1 MNTDG
6 KINADSIIKNLYM
19 DKSSVSRILKVLELR
34 GFIYYEENSK
44 NIRLNKFVQYNKNA
58 IIKEKVQ
65 FLLEEIFKVSDEI
78 TYLVRLEGDKLVFI
92 DSLKP
97 NHSLNVEARDE
108 MVESIHSTSLGKLF
122 LAYNLI
128 SIDSIVL
135 NSYTVHTI
143 TDKEILQKEIDNI
156 KVKGLAY
163 DNEEFILGVRC
174 VSMPIFDKGGE
185 MIAAIGVS
193 MPLARYTEQKMKL
206 IEDKMLSLSKSF
218 KF

>member
-1 MNTDG
+1 MNTSG
-6 KINADSIIKNLYM
+6 KISADAIVKNLYM

-34 GFIYYEENSK
+34 DFIYYEKDSK
-44 NIRLNKFVQYNKNA
+44 NIRLNKFVQYNQNA
-58 IIKEKVQ
+58 IIKEKAQ
-65 FLLEEIFKVSDEI
+65 SLLEEIFEVSDEI
-78 TYLVRLEGDKLVFI
+78 TYLVRLESNKLVFI

-97 NHSLNVEARDE
+97 NHSLNVEAKDE
-108 MVESIHSTSLGKLF
+108 MVDSIHSTSLGKLF
-122 LAYNLI
+122 IAYDLI

-135 NSYTVHTI
+135 NAYTIHTI
-143 TDKEILQKEIDNI
+143 TDKKVLEKEIKDI
-156 KVKGLAY
+156 KLKGLAY

-174 VSMPIFDKGGE
+174 VSMPLFDKGGE

>member
-1 MNTDG
+1 MNTSG
-6 KINADSIIKNLYM
+6 KITADAIVKNIYM

-34 GFIYYEENSK
+34 GFIYYEKDSK
-44 NIRLNKFVQYNKNA
+44 NICLSKLVEYNQNA
-58 IIKEKVQ
+58 IIKEKAQ
-65 FLLEEIFKVSDEI
+65 PLLEEIFKISDEI
-78 TYLVRLEGDKLVFI
+78 TYLVRLENNKLVFI

-97 NHSLNVEARDE
+97 NHSLSVEAKDE
-108 MVESIHSTSLGKLF
+108 MVDSIHSTSLGKLF
-122 LAYNLI
+122 IAYDLI

-135 NSYTVHTI
+135 HEYTKYTI
-143 TDKEILQKEIDNI
+143 TDKEVLKKEIEKI
-156 KVKGLAY
+156 KLKGLAY

-174 VSMPIFDKGGE
+174 VSMPIFDKNGN

-193 MPLARYTEQKMKL
+193 MPLARYNEQKMTL